1 MTHYIIRKQDKIDAQ
16 DLITKIRKLIKTRN
30 LMQAG
35 HLLTK
40 LNDIFMN
47 IKEVEPNGS
56 AQ

>member
-1 MTHYIIRKQDKIDAQ
+1 MTYYIIRKQDKIEAQ

-30 LMQAG
+30 SMQAG

-47 IKEVEPNGS
+47 IKEAEPNES
-56 AQ
+56 DQ